1 MFRALADSRDEHAG
15 REGVEGTSVAD
26 LHVEALRAAAL
37 ALVGAFAGATGA
49 LVGEPGSEERR
60 GVEVR
65 LEGADDVGGGDAL
78 GFVDGYLFIALVV
91 AEIQC
96 GNSRDISELYRIR
109 LRRSFHRTWCDGRV

>member
-1 MFRALADSRDEHAG
+1 MFRALADSRDENAG
-15 REGVEGTSVAD
+15 REGVEGASVAD
-26 LHVEALRAAAL
+26 LHVETLGAAAL

-49 LVGEPGSEERR
+49 LVSEPGGEERG

-78 GFVDGYLFIALVV
+78 GFVDGYLSFHSISLEVN
-91 AEIQC
+91 Q
-96 GNSRDISELYRIR
+96 SRNARSEVYRIR